1 MTVFDQDYLR
11 RAEAR
16 CTQESPPRCRRDCP
30 LDLDVRAFLEQAA
43 QGKWAA
49 ARKLL
54 ERHLPLPE
62 LFCRL
67 CDHPCE
73 EGCARRDLGG
83 SLDVRGLEVFCLAA
97 LGPQSRPLPMPRKNK
112 SIAVL
117 GAGLAGLVA
126 AWDLA
131 GKGYG
136 VTIVHDRPVE
146 EGLAEAFPQLPDMA
160 ALWDAQ
166 RSVLERKGARFE
178 AAPLDAA
185 RLTRACAEADAVLV
199 DGGAAAGLAPEAAEV
214 DAATLHWRDAVCVAG
229 RPSRTPAG
237 MSYASASRQA
247 GEGRQAARSLERL
260 AGGVSLTAAREE
272 SPRELHTRLEGIA
285 PVPRVEPA
293 AGAYSEAEARQEA
306 ARCLQ
311 CQCLICVKQCLL
323 LQKYKGYP
331 RVYARQMFNNAA
343 IVMGLH
349 LANELING
357 CTLCGQ
363 CEELCPENF
372 SMSELCLTSRR
383 DMVERGYMPA
393 SAHEFALEDME
404 SACGEACAVRIPPDA
419 RPADG
424 GTPVPPDAPAGE
436 GWLFFPGC
444 QLAASRGEQV
454 ETLFDWLREAL
465 AGAGEFAPGLARGPV
480 GLLLRCCGIPARWAG
495 READFAAQAAALREH
510 WEACGRPRLLAACS
524 SCLSVLREALPE
536 ARPLSLWEVLDA
548 LPWPGTDAAPA
559 HGTLSVQDPCT
570 ARHDAA
576 WQAAVRSL
584 ARKAGATLEEPA
596 LSGRETACCGYGGL
610 VWCAQPELAADM
622 SVRRGEELAHTA
634 LTSCIMCRD
643 RLVAGGKASLH
654 LFDLLPQLAGQ
665 PAEPARPGPG
675 LSARRAARAAL
686 RERLVRR
693 YPGCGEPVPDRT
705 AGRLPLR
712 IPEEVLR
719 EMEARHILREDVCET
734 VSRVEREGAYFVN
747 ESNGH
752 RLGAWRPRQVTFWAE
767 YSPATDGAG
776 FVLHAAWCHRM
787 RVPGILTAD
796 GPSGGPACCG
806 GCGGEG
812 QGGQA

>member
-30 LDLDVRAFLEQAA
+30 LDLDVRSFLEQAA

-83 SLDVRGLEVFCLAA
+83 SLDVRGLEVFCLEA
-97 LGPQSRPLPMPRKNK
+97 LGPQSRPLPMPRKSR

-131 GKGYG
+131 GKGYA

-166 RSVLERKGARFE
+166 RSVLERKGVRFE
-178 AAPLDAA
+178 AATLDAA

-199 DGGAAAGLAPEAAEV
+199 DAGVAAELAPEAAAV

-237 MSYASASRQA
+237 MNYASASRQA

-260 AGGVSLTAAREE
+260 AGGVSLTAARED
-272 SPRELHTRLEGIA
+272 SPRELHTRLEGIS

-293 AGAYSEAEARQEA
+293 AGTYSEAEARQEA

-372 SMSELCLTSRR
+372 SMAELCLTSRR

-419 RPADG
+419 QPAEG
-424 GTPVPPDAPAGE
+424 ETPAPHDATPGE

-444 QLAASRGEQV
+444 QLAASRGDQV
-454 ETLFDWLREAL
+454 EALFDWLRAAL
-465 AGAGEFAPGLARGPV
+465 AGSGEFAPGLARGPV
-480 GLLLRCCGIPARWAG
+480 GLLLRCCGIPARW
-495 READFAAQAAALREH
+495 
-510 WEACGRPRLLAACS
+510 
-524 SCLSVLREALPE
+524 
-536 ARPLSLWEVLDA
+536 
-548 LPWPGTDAAPA
+548 
-559 HGTLSVQDPCT
+559 
-570 ARHDAA
+570 
-576 WQAAVRSL
+576 
-584 ARKAGATLEEPA
+584 
-596 LSGRETACCGYGGL
+596 
-610 VWCAQPELAADM
+610 
-622 SVRRGEELAHTA
+622 
-634 LTSCIMCRD
+634 
-643 RLVAGGKASLH
+643 
-654 LFDLLPQLAGQ
+654 
-665 PAEPARPGPG
+665 
-675 LSARRAARAAL
+675 
-686 RERLVRR
+686 
-693 YPGCGEPVPDRT
+693 
-705 AGRLPLR
+705 
-712 IPEEVLR
+712 
-719 EMEARHILREDVCET
+719 
-734 VSRVEREGAYFVN
+734 
-747 ESNGH
+747 
-752 RLGAWRPRQVTFWAE
+752 
-767 YSPATDGAG
+767 
-776 FVLHAAWCHRM
+776 
-787 RVPGILTAD
+787 
-796 GPSGGPACCG
+796 
-806 GCGGEG
+806 
-812 QGGQA
+812 